1 MTVVTIILLIAGFL
15 LWKTAVVVPMREA
28 RIKERL
34 GKFAGILKP
43 GLHILIP
50 FVDRVAYT
58 HEIREQVLDI
68 PAQMCITQDNIQVE
82 VDGLVY
88 LKVVDAQMASYGIED
103 YRRAAINLAQTTMR
117 SELGKL
123 TLHSSFSE
131 RDTLNETI
139 VKEIDKASASWGI
152 KVLRYEISNISPSD
166 HVIHTLEKAMEAE
179 RERRAEVTQATAHKE
194 ATIAVSEGQRQES
207 INRSEGEKQSRLNRA
222 QGKATE
228 IRLLADAQSRG
239 LVLVAEALQSQGG
252 DQAMQMRIVE
262 QFITEFEG
270 ILGSAEVTVVP
281 AELANIKAFFE
292 GVSRTGSAMST
303 GSAAGATAGT
313 TAGARGAVHGNI

>member
-1 MTVVTIILLIAGFL
+1 
-15 LWKTAVVVPMREA
+15 MREA

-68 PAQMCITQDNIQVE
+68 PSQMCITQDNIQVE

-139 VKEIDKASASWGI
+139 VREIDKASESWGI
-152 KVLRYEISNISPSD
+152 KVLRYEISNINDELRSLKPPPIRRQRLPFPKANDKNPS
-166 HVIHTLEKAMEAE
+166 TAL
-179 RERRAEVTQATAHKE
+179 RA
-194 ATIAVSEGQRQES
+194 
-207 INRSEGEKQSRLNRA
+207 RSS
-222 QGKATE
+222 
-228 IRLLADAQSRG
+228 LA
-239 LVLVAEALQSQGG
+239 
-252 DQAMQMRIVE
+252 
-262 QFITEFEG
+262 
-270 ILGSAEVTVVP
+270 
-281 AELANIKAFFE
+281 
-292 GVSRTGSAMST
+292 
-303 GSAAGATAGT
+303 
-313 TAGARGAVHGNI
+313 